1 MRASRL
7 SRWMT
12 ALAVVAV
19 LGIGLMVVG
28 VQTASPDDFSWGMH
42 STGHVSATR

>member
-7 SRWMT
+7 SRFVA

-28 VQTASPDDFSWGMH
+28 VQSSPDDFTWGMH
-42 STGHVSATR
+42 QSGQVSATR